1 MITLAD
7 YLYEVERR
15 KDEIAQAERYRL
27 SLQAPRRDASLMK
40 ALRTLAARLGGLLV
54 RWGSQMQ
61 TRDVTRSSMSYKEIS
76 IR

>member
-27 SLQAPRRDASLMK
+27 SLQAAQRNTSLLK
-40 ALRTLAARLGGLLV
+40 ALRTLLARLGGSLV
-54 RWGSQMQ
+54 RWGSQLQ
-61 TRDVTRSSMSYKEIS
+61 TRDLTRSSVSYKEIS

>member
-27 SLQAPRRDASLMK
+27 SLQASKHDSSRLR
-40 ALRTLAARLGGLLV
+40 ALWTLLARLGGLLV
-54 RWGSQMQ
+54 RWGPQLQ
-61 TRDVTRSSMSYKEIS
+61 ARDLTRSSVSYKEIS

>member
-27 SLQAPRRDASLMK
+27 SLQAPLRNSSFLK
-40 ALRTLAARLGGLLV
+40 ALRPLLARLGGLLV
-54 RWGSQMQ
+54 RWGSQLQ

>member
-27 SLQAPRRDASLMK
+27 SLQAPQRNSSFLK
-40 ALRTLAARLGGLLV
+40 ALRTLLARLGGLLL
-54 RWGSQMQ
+54 RWGSQLQ

>member
-15 KDEIAQAERYRL
+15 KDEIAQAERYRS
-27 SLQAPRRDASLMK
+27 SLQAAKRDSSLLK
-40 ALRTLAARLGGLLV
+40 ALWTLLARLGGLLV
-54 RWGSQMQ
+54 RWGSQLQ
-61 TRDVTRSSMSYKEIS
+61 TRDLTRSSVSYKEIS